1 MYYLYWHLLVANTKY
16 EWQIEWFLRV
26 RSRVHTSSSSS
37 ILSLS
42 QCLSRACWCES
53 YCLTQRWRH
62 SLLSPLHSLLSKA
75 VALITGSHMTGARTR
90 VEERCRCWGH
100 QDVGHLT
107 TCKPFLPPSPYW
119 YQLRGGLGMPPFT
132 IRCLLALLGCVR
144 RVGQRG
150 SSKSR

>member
-1 MYYLYWHLLVANTKY
+1 ML
-16 EWQIEWFLRV
+16 
-26 RSRVHTSSSSS
+26 SSSSS

-42 QCLSRACWCES
+42 QSLSRACWCES

-75 VALITGSHMTGARTR
+75 VALITGSRMTGARTR

-119 YQLRGGLGMPPFT
+119 YQLRGAARHAAIHYPVPPGTTGL
-132 IRCLLALLGCVR
+132 CEE
-144 RVGQRG
+144 
-150 SSKSR
+150 SRTARIIKIQINMNRTS